1 MKQRGVFLIGLII
14 ITIYYFLFPRG
25 SGRELVI
32 SPDSLTSL
40 TPSKTS
46 VSPAPGRT
54 LAIRSGSRAGFV
66 DPDHKIVSLY
76 SSEKMA
82 VDDQW
87 LAISRDGGLDILESD
102 GRLISRISQDAYP
115 ISRNGNLYLYR
126 DEYGILSKVDPGNG
140 RILWKKE
147 YISPIT
153 VIDGRENRTLVGFL
167 DGRVQL
173 ISNDGTILLEY
184 SPGGSRVEVIYGAAL
199 SSDGSKIGLISGL
212 DPQRFILL
220 EERKNGY
227 RPVAHHNTETD
238 FRRPVPIGFVR
249 NDRQIL
255 YESKD
260 SVASVELNNYEVRP
274 MTLPGR
280 LTGWLD
286 DVIDETLVLLGRNND
301 QIVLKILSGN
311 DLTFFEGN
319 LPSDTVGILSDRNFA
334 IIVGSDSLAALEF
347 SVQ

>member
-1 MKQRGVFLIGLII
+1 MKQRGVFFIGLII
-14 ITIYYFLFPRG
+14 ISFYYFLFPRG
-25 SGRELVI
+25 SGGELVI

-40 TPSKTS
+40 TPLNASI
-46 VSPAPGRT
+46 SPAPGRT
-54 LAIRSGSRAGFV
+54 LAVRSGSRAGFV
-66 DPDHKIVSLY
+66 DPDHKIISFY
-76 SSEKMA
+76 SSDKMA

-126 DEYGILSKVDPGNG
+126 DENGILSKVDPANG
-140 RILWKKE
+140 RILWQKE

-153 VIDGRENRTLVGFL
+153 VIDGRDIRTLVGLL

-173 ISNDGTILLEY
+173 ISDEGVILLEY
-184 SPGGSRVEVIYGAAL
+184 SPGGSRVEAIYGAAL

-212 DPQRFILL
+212 DPQRFVLL

-255 YESKD
+255 YEGED
-260 SVASVELNNYEVRP
+260 SVASVELNNYEVQP
-274 MTLPGR
+274 ITLPGQ
-280 LTGWLD
+280 LAWWLD
-286 DVIDETLVLLGRNND
+286 DVITGTLILLGRDND
-301 QIVLKILSGN
+301 KLVLKILSGN
-311 DLTFFEGN
+311 DLTLFEGS
-319 LPSDTVGILSDRNFA
+319 LSSDTVGILSDRNFA
-334 IIVGSDSLAALEF
+334 LIVGSDSLAALEF
-347 SVQ
+347 SIQ